1 MNKYRNHMAL
11 RHSFE
16 SKALTCLFTVLA
28 LVSVLSL
35 CGIFGHQG
43 AYAAAVL
50 PFLGFKSIIMDEA
63 GGGSGGGG
71 GGSMTET
78 EFRSKVLDNVQAV
91 RKQHETIETNFQ
103 NLDKQSKQLSTDF
116 ATHVKAFEGLPNQ
129 VATIERS
136 LETMRLKMAN
146 ERRANFGS
154 AIERICG
161 DPTMRDAVNGLIRTA
176 IQARGKDLNIPEAQL
191 KGAKDFQRTGLLEAS
206 GAGAGYI
213 YTELLPAVYGLIA
226 EYGIW
231 NKFDV
236 IPLSMNAA
244 NLIVDTTDPTATWE
258 AEATAPSETNYAGGN
273 VAMAVKKLMAWMS
286 VPNELL
292 EDSVIDLGRYVLPK
306 FANAIA
312 KGIDWACTSADGTAD
327 TTDGG
332 FTGIFGGGGTAAVAA
347 SGNISMATLDLE
359 DFIAAMAAVNAAA
372 LSKQCYWWIHPTN
385 LVKALA
391 IKDLN
396 GRPIFLPS
404 TDAPS
409 LGGIGSILGYP
420 VVMTHAA
427 PATNAVN
434 NKVAV
439 FGDPMG
445 LAVGLRSDFQFAA
458 SDQILFK
465 EDMTVYR
472 ARARAAIKVKQATA
486 FGVLTLA
493 AS

>member
-1 MNKYRNHMAL
+1 MNKYRNHMAK
-11 RHSFE
+11 RHALE
-16 SKALTCLFTVLA
+16 SKLLTGLFTVLA
-28 LVSVLSL
+28 LVGILSL
-35 CGIFGHQG
+35 CGVIDGH
-43 AYAAAVL
+43 ASVSLAAM
-50 PFLGFKSIIMDEA
+50 PFLGLKTILMNEA
-63 GGGSGGGG
+63 GGGGSGSGI
-71 GGSMTET
+71 TEQ
-78 EFRSKVLDNVQAV
+78 EFRTKVLENVTAV
-91 RKQHETIETNFQ
+91 KKQHETIDANFKT
-103 NLDKQSKQLSTDF
+103 LDAQSKKLSEDF
-116 ATHVKAFEGLPNQ
+116 GAHVKAFEGLPGQ
-129 VATIERS
+129 VQVIERS
-136 LETMRLKMAN
+136 LETIRLKQAN
-146 ERRANFGS
+146 ERRSNFGS
-154 AIERICG
+154 HLERICG
-161 DPTMRDAVNGLIRTA
+161 DPDMRDCVNGVIRLA
-176 IQARGKDLNIPEAQL
+176 AFNGGKRGLNIPEKQQKA
-191 KGAKDFQRTGLLEAS
+191 GADYARTGLLEAS
-206 GAGAGYI
+206 GAGSGYI
-213 YTELLPAVYGLIA
+213 YTELLPAIYGLIA

-236 IPLSMNAA
+236 IPLSHNAA
-244 NLIVDTTDPTATWE
+244 NMIVDTTDPTMAWT
-258 AEATAPSETNYAGGN
+258 AEATASSETNYAGGN
-273 VAMAVKKLMAWMS
+273 VALAVGKLLGWMS

-292 EDSVIDLGRYVLPK
+292 EDSVVDIGRYVLPK
-306 FANAIA
+306 FANATA
-312 KGIDWACTSADGTAD
+312 KALDWACTSADGTAD

-347 SGNISMATLDLE
+347 SGNVSMATLDLE

-372 LSKQCYWWIHPTN
+372 LSKPCYWWIHPTN

-409 LGGIGSILGYP
+409 LGAIGSILGYP
-420 VVMTHAA
+420 VILTHAA

-445 LAVGLRSDFQFAA
+445 LAVGLRSDFAFAM

-465 EDMTVYR
+465 EDSTVFR
-472 ARARAAIKVKQATA
+472 ARARAAVKVKQATA

>member
-1 MNKYRNHMAL
+1 MRKYQNHVAK
-11 RHSFE
+11 RHFIE
-16 SKALTCLFTVLA
+16 GRLMTCLFTVLA
-28 LVSVLSL
+28 IVGVLSI
-35 CGIFGHQG
+35 CGVFGDHAG
-43 AYAAAVL
+43 IGLAAL
-50 PFLGFKSIIMDEA
+50 PFLGFKSIIMDAE
-63 GGGSGGGG
+63 GGGGGG
-71 GGSMTET
+71 GGSITEQ
-78 EFRSKVLDNVQAV
+78 EFRQKVLESVSAV
-91 RKQHETIETNFQ
+91 KKQHEVIDKNFAE
-103 NLDKQSKQLSTDF
+103 LDKQSKQLAGDF
-116 ATHVKAFEGLPNQ
+116 AAHVKAFEGLPSQ
-129 VATIERS
+129 VQVIERS
-136 LETMRLKMAN
+136 LETIRLKQAN

-154 AIERICG
+154 HLERICG
-161 DPTMRDAVNGLIRTA
+161 DPDMRACVNGVIRMA
-176 IQARGKDLNIPEAQL
+176 AFNGGKRGLKVPEAQQKAAEHYL
-191 KGAKDFQRTGLLEAS
+191 RTGLLEAS

-213 YTELLPAVYGLIA
+213 YTELLPAIYGLIA

-236 IPLSMNAA
+236 IPLSQNAA
-244 NLIVDTTDPTATWE
+244 NMIVDTTDPTMAWT
-258 AEATAPSETNYAGGN
+258 AEATASSETNYDGGN
-273 VAMAVKKLMAWMS
+273 VALAVGKLLGWMS

-292 EDSVIDLGRYVLPK
+292 EDSVVDIGRYVLPK
-306 FANAIA
+306 FANATA
-312 KGIDWACTSADGTAD
+312 KALDWACTSADGTAD
-327 TTDGG
+327 ATDGG

-409 LGGIGSILGYP
+409 PGAIGSILGYP
-420 VVMTHAA
+420 VILTHAA
-427 PATNAVN
+427 PATNTTSD
-434 NKVAV
+434 KVAV

-445 LAVGLRSDFQFAA
+445 LAVGLRSDFAFAM

-465 EDMTVYR
+465 EDSTVFR
-472 ARARAAIKVKQATA
+472 ARARGAVKVKQATA